1 MFDKGCHAA
10 RRGATDLEFHVD
22 HVINFNTRLMT
33 VAEKYFHPNGNRTC
47 YAIYLSTALNIYLVC
62 IFYFCR
68 SPQDTHACAR
78 PCVARNCPL
87 TRLYTYTYVST
98 HVYNIHTYTFI
109 LYLKRSRKIDRIGAY
124 RRRDAVAN

>member
-1 MFDKGCHAA
+1 MFDKDCHAA
-10 RRGATDLEFHVD
+10 VLETHVD
-22 HVINFNTRLMT
+22 HVINFNARLMT

-78 PCVARNCPL
+78 L
-87 TRLYTYTYVST
+87 TGSRAIVISITYTYAHVSIY
-98 HVYNIHTYTFI
+98 VYDIHTYTFI